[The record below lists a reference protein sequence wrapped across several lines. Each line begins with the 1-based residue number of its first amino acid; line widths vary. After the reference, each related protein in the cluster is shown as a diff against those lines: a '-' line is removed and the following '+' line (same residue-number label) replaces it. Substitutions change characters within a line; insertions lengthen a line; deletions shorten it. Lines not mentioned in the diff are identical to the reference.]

1 LPSTPEEYRADI
13 EREDGRWGTL
23 IRKLNLKVE

>member
-1 LPSTPEEYRADI
+1 MSPAEFDAFIR
-13 EREDGRWGTL
+13 REMDTNGKI

>member
-1 LPSTPEEYRADI
+1 MSAADFDAFLR
-13 EREDGRWGTL
+13 REMDTNGKI